1 MLFIFQELVMDIMRV
16 LSAPDLEVR
25 KKTLNIALDLVTSRT
40 VEEVSIWALI
50 SRKYAECQ
58 WLIQRGS
65 GGSLEP
71 LLCTLLLNIL

>member
-1 MLFIFQELVMDIMRV
+1 MDIMRV

-50 SRKYAECQ
+50 SRKHAAC
-58 WLIQRGS
+58 LLSAS
-65 GGSLEP
+65 G
-71 LLCTLLLNIL
+71 